1 MLINLRKLF
10 SKPRNALVST
20 FLVGNAFIWYLCAF
34 GFLQNAGGSGK
45 FGGNSLLLTIG
56 VNFLSLA
63 LSAFLSSKLTAKF
76 NQKMV
81 FLRYWALSG
90 IFVSALFLLINLSDF
105 ASILI
110 VAGILGVYFGLGM
123 PTCVS
128 FYAESTEQQNRAK
141 LSGIIILFIGL
152 GFPFLSSIVGSDNF
166 FTASILELWISL
178 GIISLLTLKTV
189 ENKFEQKSNVSYR
202 SVLSNKTFLLYAVPW
217 FMFSLVNDLTM
228 QLNTNYFTSS
238 RFPQFFAGNFMLV
251 ENILAGVSAIVC
263 GILADRKGRKR
274 LALVGFTLLGLGYAS
289 LGLFG
294 SNYFI
299 AWFYVCVDGIA
310 WGAFSML
317 FLFTIWGDI
326 AQGKSS
332 EKYYIL
338 GILPYLL
345 SNFTRLSIGTYI
357 SANIFESTVFSFA
370 SFFLFVAVLPL
381 ALAPEILSDKIMRNV
396 DLNSYVKKALEKAQ
410 KEEGKNQKKQSYKIM
425 QEIG

>member
-1 MLINLRKLF
+1 
-10 SKPRNALVST
+10 
-20 FLVGNAFIWYLCAF
+20 LVGNAFIWYLCAF